1 MLEIDILLVFLL
13 NLDYKKVQEVIMLEL
28 FFSYSK
34 YRYFLQMELNPETL
48 KKAYNYLSKDDCL
61 NHFIIKFS
69 DVIDISERYNDNY
82 AKALADLIIEQQVS
96 FKAAI
101 TIKKR
106 FSDLINN
113 LSNNEILE
121 LKLEKLQSIG
131 ISYRKAEY
139 IQNVYIYF
147 QESKYDFIS
156 ASNKDVITELISIKG
171 IGLWSAQMF
180 LIFVLMRIDIFSPG
194 DLALMNSL
202 KVNYKIDI
210 KNKKTVESLVNKW
223 SPYKSVASLLLWKS
237 IEEKYYYS

>member
-1 MLEIDILLVFLL
+1 
-13 NLDYKKVQEVIMLEL
+13 
-28 FFSYSK
+28 
-34 YRYFLQMELNPETL
+34 MELNPETL

-101 TIKKR
+101 TIKNR
-106 FSDLINN
+106 FSDLISN

-121 LKLEKLQSIG
+121 LKLEKLQSVG

-139 IQNVYIYF
+139 IRNVYMYF
-147 QESKYDFIS
+147 QESKYDFNS
-156 ASNKDVITELISIKG
+156 SSNEDVISELISIKG

-202 KVNYKIDI
+202 KINYKIDI

>member
-1 MLEIDILLVFLL
+1 
-13 NLDYKKVQEVIMLEL
+13 
-28 FFSYSK
+28 
-34 YRYFLQMELNPETL
+34 MELNPETL

-69 DVIDISERYNDNY
+69 DVIDISERYNVNY

-101 TIKKR
+101 TIKNR
-106 FSDLINN
+106 FSDLIIN

-131 ISYRKAEY
+131 ISYKKAEY
-139 IQNVYIYF
+139 IRNVYIYF
-147 QESKYDFIS
+147 QESKYDFNS
-156 ASNKDVITELISIKG
+156 ASNEDVITELISIKG

-202 KVNYKIDI
+202 KINYKIDI

>member
-1 MLEIDILLVFLL
+1 
-13 NLDYKKVQEVIMLEL
+13 
-28 FFSYSK
+28 
-34 YRYFLQMELNPETL
+34 MELNPETL

-139 IQNVYIYF
+139 IRNVYTYF
-147 QESKYDFIS
+147 QESKYDFNS
-156 ASNKDVITELISIKG
+156 ASNEDVIIELISIKG

-202 KVNYKIDI
+202 KINYKIDI

>member
-1 MLEIDILLVFLL
+1 
-13 NLDYKKVQEVIMLEL
+13 
-28 FFSYSK
+28 
-34 YRYFLQMELNPETL
+34 MELNPETL

-69 DVIDISERYNDNY
+69 DVIDISERYNVNY

-101 TIKKR
+101 TIKNR
-106 FSDLINN
+106 FSDLISN

-121 LKLEKLQSIG
+121 LKLEKLQSVG

-139 IQNVYIYF
+139 IRNVYMYF
-147 QESKYDFIS
+147 QESKYDFNS
-156 ASNKDVITELISIKG
+156 ASNEDVISELISIKG

-202 KVNYKIDI
+202 KINYKIDI

>member
-1 MLEIDILLVFLL
+1 
-13 NLDYKKVQEVIMLEL
+13 
-28 FFSYSK
+28 
-34 YRYFLQMELNPETL
+34 MELNLETL

-69 DVIDISERYNDNY
+69 DSIDISERYSDNY

-106 FSDLINN
+106 FSDLISN

-121 LKLEKLQSIG
+121 LKLEKIKSIG
-131 ISYRKAEY
+131 VSYRKAEY

-147 QESKYDFIS
+147 QESKYDFNS

-202 KVNYKIDI
+202 KINYKIDI
-210 KNKKTVESLVNKW
+210 SNKKIVESLVETW

-237 IEEKYYYS
+237 IEEKYFYS

>member
-1 MLEIDILLVFLL
+1 
-13 NLDYKKVQEVIMLEL
+13 MLEL

>member
-1 MLEIDILLVFLL
+1 
-13 NLDYKKVQEVIMLEL
+13 
-28 FFSYSK
+28 
-34 YRYFLQMELNPETL
+34 MELNPETL

-69 DVIDISERYNDNY
+69 DVIDITERYSVNY

-106 FSDLINN
+106 FSDLISN

-121 LKLEKLQSIG
+121 LRLEMLQSVG

-139 IQNVYIYF
+139 IRNVYMYF
-147 QESKYDFIS
+147 QESKYDFNS
-156 ASNKDVITELISIKG
+156 SSNEDVISELISIKG

>member
-1 MLEIDILLVFLL
+1 
-13 NLDYKKVQEVIMLEL
+13 
-28 FFSYSK
+28 
-34 YRYFLQMELNPETL
+34 MELNPETL
-48 KKAYNYLSKDDCL
+48 KKAYNYLSQDDCL
-61 NHFIIKFS
+61 NHLIIKFS
-69 DVIDISERYNDNY
+69 DVIDITERYSVNY

-106 FSDLINN
+106 FSDLIIN

-131 ISYRKAEY
+131 ISYKKAEY
-139 IQNVYIYF
+139 IRNVYIYF
-147 QESKYDFIS
+147 QESKYDFNS
-156 ASNKDVITELISIKG
+156 ASNEDVITELISIKG

-202 KVNYKIDI
+202 KINYKIDI

>member
-1 MLEIDILLVFLL
+1 
-13 NLDYKKVQEVIMLEL
+13 
-28 FFSYSK
+28 
-34 YRYFLQMELNPETL
+34 MELNPETL

-69 DVIDISERYNDNY
+69 DVIDITERHSVNY

-106 FSDLINN
+106 FSVLISN

-121 LKLEKLQSIG
+121 LKLEKLQSVG

-139 IQNVYIYF
+139 IRNVYMYF
-147 QESKYDFIS
+147 QESKYDFNS
-156 ASNKDVITELISIKG
+156 SSNEDVISELISIKG

>member
-1 MLEIDILLVFLL
+1 
-13 NLDYKKVQEVIMLEL
+13 
-28 FFSYSK
+28 
-34 YRYFLQMELNPETL
+34 MELNHETL

-61 NHFIIKFS
+61 NHFIVKFS
-69 DVIDISERYNDNY
+69 DSIDISERFSDNY

-106 FSDLINN
+106 FSDLISN

-121 LKLEKLQSIG
+121 LKLEKIKSIG
-131 ISYRKAEY
+131 VSYRKAEY

-147 QESKYDFIS
+147 QESKYDFNS

-202 KVNYKIDI
+202 KINYKIDI
-210 KNKKTVESLVNKW
+210 TNKKTVESLVENW

-237 IEEKYYYS
+237 IEEKYFYS

>member
-1 MLEIDILLVFLL
+1 
-13 NLDYKKVQEVIMLEL
+13 
-28 FFSYSK
+28 
-34 YRYFLQMELNPETL
+34 MELNPETL

>member
-1 MLEIDILLVFLL
+1 
-13 NLDYKKVQEVIMLEL
+13 
-28 FFSYSK
+28 
-34 YRYFLQMELNPETL
+34 MELNPETL

-69 DVIDISERYNDNY
+69 DVIDITERYSVNY

-106 FSDLINN
+106 FSDLIIN

-131 ISYRKAEY
+131 ISYKKAEY
-139 IQNVYIYF
+139 IRNVYIYF
-147 QESKYDFIS
+147 QESKYNFNS
-156 ASNKDVITELISIKG
+156 ASNEDVITELISIKG

-202 KVNYKIDI
+202 KINYKIDI

>member
-1 MLEIDILLVFLL
+1 
-13 NLDYKKVQEVIMLEL
+13 
-28 FFSYSK
+28 
-34 YRYFLQMELNPETL
+34 MELNPETL

-69 DVIDISERYNDNY
+69 DVIDISERYNVNY

-101 TIKKR
+101 TIKNR
-106 FSDLINN
+106 FSDLIIN

-139 IQNVYIYF
+139 IRNVYIYF
-147 QESKYDFIS
+147 QESKYDFNS
-156 ASNKDVITELISIKG
+156 ASNEDVITELISIKG

-202 KVNYKIDI
+202 KINYKIDI
-210 KNKKTVESLVNKW
+210 KNKKTVESIVIKW